1 MKKYVSCIV
10 LVILCLVCGMVF
22 YANANE
28 LFAPSVPSTDSGNEE
43 STQVMGDGSDLI
55 VDEILP
61 PVIQMEGTILS
72 EHLAFADLRLEW
84 AVLKPAGSD
93 SIFLSCELY
102 ADTNDATITIDGG
115 YISINDEKEVFE
127 KILTGNKSTLLL
139 SVSKE
144 LEDIQNIKLYAS
156 ANVSITDKNGITLDK
171 LEANGNLTINE
182 ELSKLNGSHLIELE
196 HISQYP
202 SLPSGDEITCLA
214 MVLSYLKY
222 DVDKNDLCD
231 LYLEKGPVG
240 YTKPTEA
247 NVGNPESNFNSYGC
261 LPPVIVKASNKF
273 TMVNDGSHTA
283 TDISKSNTHVLYD
296 YVSRDIPVIVWVCED
311 FDITPQISR
320 IWIIDGEAY
329 YAKANSCAMVLI
341 GYNFEKNTVTL
352 ANPKG
357 NVFEV
362 NMELFEARYSQMGS
376 YSVVLTY

>member
-10 LVILCLVCGMVF
+10 LVVLCLVCGMVF

-28 LFAPSVPSTDSGNEE
+28 LFAPDAPQSDAGVEE
-43 STQVMGDGSDLI
+43 STQVMGGGNGLVD
-55 VDEILP
+55 DEIIP
-61 PVIQMEGTILS
+61 PLVQMEGTILS
-72 EHLAFADLRLEW
+72 EYLTYVNLRVEW
-84 AVLKPAGSD
+84 AVLQPADSD
-93 SIFLSCELY
+93 SIYLSCELY
-102 ADTNDATITIDGG
+102 ADTDNSIVTIDGG
-115 YISINDEKEVFE
+115 SLTINEETKYFE
-127 KILTGNKSTLLL
+127 KTVTGQQSTLLL

-144 LEDIQNIKLYAS
+144 LTAQSVSIIAS
-156 ANVSITDKNGITLDK
+156 ANISIADKNGVALDK
-171 LEANGNLTINE
+171 IEAKGNLVIDE
-182 ELSKLNGSHLIELE
+182 KLNKIKSSHLIELE

-214 MVLSYLKY
+214 MVLGYLKY

-231 LYLEKGPVG
+231 LYLAKGPVG

-261 LPPVIVKASNKF
+261 LPPVIVNASNKF
-273 TMVNDGSHTA
+273 VMVNNGSHTA
-283 TDISKSNTHVLYD
+283 LDVSNINTDVLYD
-296 YVSRDIPVIVWVCED
+296 YVSKNIPVIVWVCED

-329 YAKANSCAMVLI
+329 YAKSNSCTMVLI
-341 GYNFEKNTVTL
+341 GYDFEKNTVTL

-362 NMELFEARYSQMGS
+362 DMNLFEARYSQMGS
-376 YSVVLTY
+376 YGVVITD